1 MSFNIGLNVVEVDG
15 AGAPAIAGAAVSVG
29 GFNIIT
35 RRGVSNRAVQVTSF
49 PQFAAQFGSFFAGGL
64 GAYLVKGFFDNGGRT
79 AYINRVV
86 STDPATGA
94 DAADLTLKDGA
105 STPLNTLQLEAGQ
118 RGNLDPGSWGDD
130 LHARVTQRL
139 GTEVRIRETAR
150 ATIQSTALTAPVNMS
165 ALPSLKVKID
175 GAAGATVI
183 TFKATDFTHPDSGA
197 ATLQEISNAINNRTT
212 DLVASVS
219 SDNRLVLT
227 SAGNIALLTGGWSS
241 LQVTEANPTLGFPT
255 PLPAIAQGTAAA
267 ITANGTQLANV
278 SGFSVGDIVRI
289 SDGVDTAVV
298 KLQSIVNATQAV
310 TWTPALGTPGDFNA
324 TQTKVRKVEF
334 DLTIAYGG
342 TEDANVVET
351 WTGLSMESDLPNY
364 APTVLN
370 DSLRGSRFVRAFDLK
385 NNSTPGVDQPAAL
398 AFTRFTPGRDGI
410 PTAADFAGDPAT
422 RTGWNAFDPYDVQL
436 LCCERTDPAIVAA
449 ALGYCE
455 QRGDCIFVGAV
466 PEGYVEGGQALAYG
480 KAFQGKKVYGALYGP
495 WIKVLDPLSRSTAP
509 YKFVPPTGHVMGVF
523 ARVETTRGIWKAPA
537 GDEANLLGAL
547 DVEYRLTEVDHTNL
561 VKGGSVN
568 GIRVV
573 PGSGIVV
580 DASRTLSTDTRWL
593 YVNVRLLFNYVKS
606 SLKNGLR
613 WVRQEPNRDRLWNL
627 IKYNSVTPFLLGL
640 WRQGAFGTGT
650 PQEVFTVICDA
661 SNNPP
666 EEVEQGNLKVE
677 VYFYPSRPAE
687 TIVIQVG
694 QQPAGGFAAEG

>member
-15 AGAPAIAGAAVSVG
+15 AGAPAIVGAAVSVG

-35 RRGVSNRAVQVTSF
+35 RRGVPNRATQVTSF
-49 PQFAAQFGSFFAGGL
+49 PQFVAQFGSFFAGGL

-86 STDPATGA
+86 ATDPTTGA
-94 DAADLTLKDGA
+94 APAVLTLKDGA
-105 STPLNTLQLEAGQ
+105 GSPVDTLRLRAGQ
-118 RGNLDPGSWGDD
+118 RGSIDPGSWGDD
-130 LHARVTQRL
+130 LYASVAQRL
-139 GTEVRIRETAR
+139 GTAVRIRETAK
-150 ATIQSTALTAPVNMS
+150 ATVQGTAIAAQVDMTT
-165 ALPSLKVKID
+165 LPSLSVKID
-175 GAAGATVI
+175 GAANATVI
-183 TFKATDFTHPDSGA
+183 TFQAADFANPAQATQ
-197 ATLQEISNAINNRTT
+197 LEIRDAIRKRTT
-212 DLVASVS
+212 DLTA
-219 SDNRLVLT
+219 DITANKIVLT
-227 SAGNIALLTGGWSS
+227 STGNVALLAGGWSS
-241 LQVTEANPTLGFPT
+241 LQVTAANATLGF
-255 PLPAIAQGTAAA
+255 AVMAQPVLGTAAT
-267 ITANGTQLANV
+267 INANGTQLASV
-278 SGFSVGDIVRI
+278 SGFSVGDVVRI
-289 SDGVDTAVV
+289 TEGADTAVV
-298 KLQSIVNATQAV
+298 KLQSIVNATQTV
-310 TWTPALGTPGDFNA
+310 TWAPNLANPGNFDGP
-324 TQTKVRKVEF
+324 QTTVRKVEF

-342 TEDANVVET
+342 TEESNVVET

-364 APTVLN
+364 AVTVLN
-370 DSLRGSRFVRAFDLK
+370 DPLRGSRWVRASDQA
-385 NNSTPGVDQPAAL
+385 SASAPGTDQPAAL
-398 AFTRFTPGRDGI
+398 AFTRFTPGRDGT
-410 PTAADFAGDPAT
+410 PTASDFVGDPAT
-422 RTGWNAFDPYDVQL
+422 RTGWSSFDPYDVQL

-455 QRGDCIFVGAV
+455 QRGDCMFVGAV
-466 PEGYVEGGQALAYG
+466 PEGYVEAGQALAYG

-509 YKFVPPTGHVMGVF
+509 YKFVPPTGHVMGIY

-547 DVEYRLTEVDHTNL
+547 DVEYRLTETDHTDL
-561 VKGGSVN
+561 VKNGSVN

-606 SLKNGLR
+606 SLRNGLR

-627 IKYNSVTPFLLGL
+627 IKFNSVTPFLLGL
-640 WRQGAFGTGT
+640 WRQGAFGTGS

-694 QQPAGGFAAEG
+694 QQPAGGFAAEA